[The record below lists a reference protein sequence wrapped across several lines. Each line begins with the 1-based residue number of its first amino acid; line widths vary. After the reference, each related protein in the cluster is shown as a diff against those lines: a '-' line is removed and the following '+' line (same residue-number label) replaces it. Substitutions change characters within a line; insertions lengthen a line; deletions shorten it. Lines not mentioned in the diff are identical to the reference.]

1 MKVQTD
7 IIKVTFL
14 GTGTSLGV
22 PIIGCECDVCTSNNP
37 KDKRLRSSVMVETQG
52 QSILIDCGPDFR
64 TQMLREKI
72 TRIDGILITHEHRDH
87 IAGLDDIRAFNYLQ
101 NRAIPIYA
109 EKQVLDAVKLEFSYA
124 FSETR
129 YKGAPKIDIKE
140 VATEVFNIGD
150 VQIMPIR
157 VFHASMPILGFR
169 IGDFAYITDSNK
181 ISEFE
186 MQKLV
191 GVKVM
196 VLNALRYKPH
206 FSHFTVDEAIEV
218 INKISPD
225 KAYLT
230 HLSHFIGKIDETN
243 KKLPDRINLAYDGLV
258 VDI

>member
-1 MKVQTD
+1 MNNQKQN
-7 IIKVTFL
+7 IKVTFL

-37 KDKRLRSSVMVETQG
+37 KDKRLRSSVLVETQG

-64 TQMLREKI
+64 TQMLRERI
-72 TRIDGILITHEHRDH
+72 THIDGILLTHEHRDH

-101 NRAIPIYA
+101 NMAIPIYA
-109 EKQVLDAVKLEFSYA
+109 EKQVVDAVKLEFSYA

-129 YKGAPKIDIKE
+129 YKGAPKIAVNEIS
-140 VATEVFNIGD
+140 TEAFYIGD
-150 VQIMPIR
+150 VQIIPIR
-157 VFHASMPILGFR
+157 AFHANMPILGFR
-169 IGDFAYITDSNK
+169 IGDFVYITDANR
-181 ISEFE
+181 IPELE

-196 VLNALRYKPH
+196 VLNALRYKTH

-218 INKISPD
+218 INKVSPD

-230 HLSHFIGKIDETN
+230 HLSHFIGKIEETN
-243 KKLPDRINLAYDGLV
+243 KKLPDDINLAYDGLV
-258 VDI
+258 VEM